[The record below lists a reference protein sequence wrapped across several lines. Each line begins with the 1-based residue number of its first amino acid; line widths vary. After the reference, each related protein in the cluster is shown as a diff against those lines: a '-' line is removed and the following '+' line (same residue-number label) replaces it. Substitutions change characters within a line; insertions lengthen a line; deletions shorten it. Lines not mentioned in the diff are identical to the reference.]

1 MGMNIIGYNMSIVLE
16 DGESSIFSLLNLLQ
30 MNCPVL
36 LKLYDQFY
44 EDIRLFPDEIMI
56 LHDELVQLREKYCSY
71 LLKKKRVNTNDQ
83 SALNYI
89 RLQVCAKDL
98 KYKNISEFIDVC
110 RQAIDEQSHI
120 SFFGD

>member
-1 MGMNIIGYNMSIVLE
+1 MV
-16 DGESSIFSLLNLLQ
+16 
-30 MNCPVL
+30 
-36 LKLYDQFY
+36 
-44 EDIRLFPDEIMI
+44 

-71 LLKKKRVNTNDQ
+71 LLKKKRINTNDQ